1 MTVIKKWLQ
10 RNFSEPEAVFLTV
23 FLVVAILACAV
34 LGNILIPI
42 IISVIIAYI
51 LSSAVDGLMKLKL
64 PHLLAVVITYLLFIS
79 IFLLFLIWLLPMLFQ
94 QLGNLFIEIPK
105 MLQHGQTFLI
115 AMQVK
120 HPDLVSA
127 AQLQSFISHINS
139 YLTTLGQFLLSYSLA
154 TLSNVITVVVY
165 LILVPLLVF
174 FFLKDKSPILKWL
187 KKFLPQENKVLSKI
201 GSEVKAKIGDYIRG
215 KLIEFVIIAVVT
227 SITFMFLGFHYAIL
241 LGVGVGLSVFIPYI
255 GAVLITVPV
264 VIVAFFQWGFT
275 SHLLYAMIAYT
286 IIMIVDANIL
296 VPILFSETMKIHPV
310 VIVLAVLIFGSLWGF
325 WGVFF
330 AIPLA
335 TIINTLMKEWP
346 RKIEE
351 E

>member
-23 FLVVAILACAV
+23 LLVVAVLACAF

-51 LSSAVDGLMKLKL
+51 LSSAVDGLMKLKI
-64 PHLLAVVITYLLFIS
+64 PHWLAVVIIYLLFIS

-115 AMQVK
+115 ALQAK

-127 AQLQSFISHINS
+127 AQVQSFISQINN
-139 YLTTLGQFLLSYSLA
+139 YLTTIGQFILSYSLA

-174 FFLKDKSPILKWL
+174 FFLKDKNPILKWL
-187 KKFLPQENKVLSKI
+187 QRFLPQENKVLGKI
-201 GSEVKAKIGDYIRG
+201 GSKVKAKIGDYVKG
-215 KLIEFVIIAVVT
+215 KLIEFVIVAVVT
-227 SITFMFLGFHYAIL
+227 VIAFMLLRVHYAVL

-255 GAVLITVPV
+255 GAVLITIPV
-264 VIVAFFQWGFT
+264 VIVTFFQWGIS
-275 SHLLYAMIAYT
+275 SHLLYVMLVYA
-286 IIMIVDANIL
+286 IIMLIDANVL

-310 VIVLAVLIFGSLWGF
+310 VIVLAVLVFGSLWGF

-335 TIINTLMKEWP
+335 TVINTLMKEWP

-351 E
+351 K

>member
-1 MTVIKKWLQ
+1 MTLIKIWLQ
-10 RNFSEPEAVFLTV
+10 RNFSEPDAVFLTV
-23 FLVVAILACAV
+23 FLAMVVLACAF

-51 LSSAVDGLMKLKL
+51 LSSAVEGLMKLKT
-64 PHLLAVVITYLLFIS
+64 PHWLAVVIIYLLFIS

-105 MLQHGQTFLI
+105 MLQHGQTFLV
-115 AMQVK
+115 ALQVK
-120 HPDLVSA
+120 YPDFVSA
-127 AQLQSFISHINS
+127 AQVQSFLSQVNN
-139 YLTTLGQFLLSYSLA
+139 YLTTIGQFILSYSLA
-154 TLSNVITVVVY
+154 TLNNVITVVVY

-174 FFLKDKSPILKWL
+174 FFLKDKGPILKWL
-187 KKFLPQENKVLSKI
+187 QKFLPQENKVLSKI
-201 GSEVKAKIGDYIRG
+201 GNQVKAKIGDYVRG
-215 KLIEFVIIAVVT
+215 KLIEFVLVAIVTVIA
-227 SITFMFLGFHYAIL
+227 FMLLRFHYAIL

-264 VIVAFFQWGFT
+264 VLVAFFQWGIS
-275 SHLLYAMIAYT
+275 SHLLYVMLVYA
-286 IIMIVDANIL
+286 IIMLTDANIL
-296 VPILFSETMKIHPV
+296 VPVLFSETMQIHPV

-351 E
+351 R